1 MERKSLLVSKGLGR
15 GRSKRELFAHD
26 SSASFFFSYNVW
38 FCLFAFNVFIT
49 YRLSCGTTKA
59 EFYFQQEVKLA
70 AGPYLS
76 PGGGGGG
83 REGPIGLDSLC
94 SVAEISIG
102 LKQSPQFLTAQ
113 VLEGEGRT

>member
-49 YRLSCGTTKA
+49 YRLLCGTTKA

-76 PGGGGGG
+76 PGGGGG
-83 REGPIGLDSLC
+83 EGGGPLGWVRRGGGGGGEEGKVPLVWIR
-94 SVAEISIG
+94 SV
-102 LKQSPQFLTAQ
+102 
-113 VLEGEGRT
+113 V

>member
-1 MERKSLLVSKGLGR
+1 MERKSLLVSKGLGG

-49 YRLSCGTTKA
+49 YRLSCGTMKA

-76 PGGGGGG
+76 PGGGG

-113 VLEGEGRT
+113 VQERQRAT

>member
-76 PGGGGGG
+76 PGGGGG
-83 REGPIGLDSLC
+83 REGPMGLDSLC

-113 VLEGEGRT
+113 VLERQRAT

>member
-1 MERKSLLVSKGLGR
+1 MERKSLLVSKGLGG
-15 GRSKRELFAHD
+15 GRSKRELFAHH

-49 YRLSCGTTKA
+49 YRLSCGTMKA
-59 EFYFQQEVKLA
+59 EFYFQPEVKLA

-76 PGGGGGG
+76 PGGGGG
-83 REGPIGLDSLC
+83 REGPIGLDALG

-113 VLEGEGRT
+113 VLERQRAT